1 MSKKYLRIKNTK
13 MGEKMKKEAYYESSA
28 YAENFAMDS
37 ISYAE
42 DKGDELSV
50 LEKAIEEFGSGEEGV
65 VGDVFP
71 TGDFSESDF
80 DEEEYKDMT
89 LQEALEGLSEGDESL
104 GDLAEELEE
113 LDKDVEE
120 LLDEHGDKPLSDLI
134 PGSSLSAGE
143 LDGEVEEKETD
154 YANDGDLTK
163 FMDYISGEYPAK
175 IPMHDGRTTTGC
187 EKAIVFLDRLNSQ
200 ISRAIKDDVESVLD
214 LEKLEEI
221 RGHIMRDVITLKD
234 HLNNLKRK
242 IKEEHSKKAST
253 DAPMWINSEGKSV
266 DIVKEATTPHS
277 RGMVITITP
286 FQRAITGMMINAH
299 VSAGKPMDEVYQAL
313 KEKYD
318 ITDREELEIIQICMD
333 SGFPFFK
340 DRGTI
345 GEDKDEKISVDFMK
359 NYLS

>member
-1 MSKKYLRIKNTK
+1 MSKKYLKTKNTK
-13 MGEKMKKEAYYESSA
+13 MGEEMKKEAYYEDSA
-28 YAENFAMDS
+28 YVEDFAMDS

-42 DKGDELSV
+42 DKDDELSV
-50 LEKAIEEFGSGEEGV
+50 LEKAMEEFGSGEEGV
-65 VGDVFP
+65 VGDVFS
-71 TGDFSESDF
+71 TGDFSEGDF
-80 DEEEYKDMT
+80 AEEEYKDMT

-104 GDLAEELEE
+104 GELADELKE
-113 LDKDVEE
+113 LDQDVDE
-120 LLDEHGDKPLSDLI
+120 LLEEHGDTKLSDLI
-134 PGSSLSAGE
+134 PGSSLSSKD
-143 LDGEVEEKETD
+143 LDGEKEEKETD

-163 FMDYISGEYPAK
+163 FMDYISGEYPAN
-175 IPMHDGRTTTGC
+175 IPAHDGRTTTGC

-200 ISRAIKDDVESVLD
+200 ISRAIKDDADSILD

-234 HLNNLKRK
+234 HLNNLKKK
-242 IKEEHSKKAST
+242 IKEEHSKKAF
-253 DAPMWINSEGKSV
+253 SESPKWVNGSGDSV
-266 DIVKEATTPHS
+266 DIVKEATTPHN
-277 RGMVITITP
+277 RGSVITITP

-340 DRGTI
+340 DRGTV
-345 GEDKDEKISVDFMK
+345 GEKEEDKLSVDFMK
-359 NYLS
+359 NYLA